1 VIEDQK
7 RWWPEFWWWLQIDDR
22 CFFQVG
28 FSSYRRWLLNGHVC
42 KLPFYILFV
51 GTDSTD
57 WICVHIFTCKGS
69 LLGLRCLNLWL
80 NPCLMK
86 PTSPVNYPD
95 TASVSMTH
103 LSHLSLVASAKSD
116 KTSQHFVVSA
126 DSNTKRLSILLVH
139 LIDAE
144 PLPSGLETT
153 SISTVSGGTSFKTG
167 LISWPKPTR
176 GPWTICYAGAS
187 VLCE

>member
-1 VIEDQK
+1 
-7 RWWPEFWWWLQIDDR
+7 
-22 CFFQVG
+22 
-28 FSSYRRWLLNGHVC
+28 
-42 KLPFYILFV
+42 
-51 GTDSTD
+51 
-57 WICVHIFTCKGS
+57 
-69 LLGLRCLNLWL
+69 
-80 NPCLMK
+80 MK

-176 GPWTICYAGAS
+176 GP
-187 VLCE
+187 